1 MLIRGRTYTNVWTFC
16 SILIQF
22 CRSTPFL
29 YWGQRLYVLFM
40 YVASQHMFI
49 LMLNLPVIRCN
60 QQLLMKNIYHMQNK
74 CWHWHHFRR
83 LCVCG
88 CECACLQEK
97 GTEPQRGHPTP
108 FTRNKSST
116 PPRSLLSFHLVYRE
130 TWWWREGRKI
140 LMHTPKIEN

>member
-1 MLIRGRTYTNVWTFC
+1 MCWLGGGP
-16 SILIQF
+16 IQM
-22 CRSTPFL
+22 CGPFVQSWSSFAGVL
-29 YWGQRLYVLFM
+29 LFSVEVRDYVSFM

-74 CWHWHHFRR
+74 RWHWHHFRR

-88 CECACLQEK
+88 CECTCLQEK

-130 TWWWREGRKI
+130 TWWWREGRKM